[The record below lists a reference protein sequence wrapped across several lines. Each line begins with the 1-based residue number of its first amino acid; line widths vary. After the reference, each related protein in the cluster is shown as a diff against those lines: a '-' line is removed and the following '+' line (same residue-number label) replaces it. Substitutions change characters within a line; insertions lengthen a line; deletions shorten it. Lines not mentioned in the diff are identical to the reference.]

1 MVEPLPMPGTES
13 ADEVADGSADIG
25 PVVILAYDGLAADEA
40 SVLVEILTTAE
51 LDVII
56 ASVLAEPVTSY
67 HGDVVV
73 ARPAAEIDR
82 CSALLVPGGLG
93 VRSTAENPAVLR
105 AIAEL
110 STKARWLGA
119 TSTGSVL
126 LAAAGIIDG
135 ARVTTHWLA
144 GDLITA
150 RGLELSDEPLVEW
163 GRLLTASGIVGTAD
177 LSFRLVGALLGH
189 RAESRVR
196 DVFIPPPTG
205 ADPRYQRGSRRWW
218 QRLGALLR
226 GRADGSHRKRVV
238 DEERVLA
245 LMDPEGRAEVIV
257 LDLVDDE
264 WVGDQP

>member
-1 MVEPLPMPGTES
+1 MAEPLPSSEIEGAVEPTGS
-13 ADEVADGSADIG
+13 PDEPG

-40 SVLVEILTTAE
+40 SVLIEILTAAE
-51 LDVII
+51 LDVTI

-67 HGDVVV
+67 HGQVVV
-73 ARPAAEIDR
+73 ARKASEIDR

-144 GDLITA
+144 GDLITD

-189 RAESRVR
+189 RAESRIR
-196 DVFIPPPTG
+196 SVFVPPPT
-205 ADPRYQRGSRRWW
+205 DVDLRYQRSTQRWW
-218 QRLGALLR
+218 RRLAALLR
-226 GRADGSHRKRVV
+226 GRADGSSRKRVV
-238 DEERVLA
+238 DEDRVLA
-245 LMDPEGRAEVIV
+245 LVDPEGRADVIV
-257 LDLVDDE
+257 LDLVGDE
-264 WVGDQP
+264 R

>member
-1 MVEPLPMPGTES
+1 MVEPLPPPRTNGAADPGVWAGD
-13 ADEVADGSADIG
+13 ADDAG

-40 SVLVEILTTAE
+40 SVLVEILTTAD
-51 LDVII
+51 LDVTI

-67 HGDVVV
+67 HGEVVV
-73 ARPAAEIDR
+73 ARRAADIDR

-144 GDLITA
+144 GDLITE

-189 RAESRVR
+189 QAETRVR
-196 DVFIPPPTG
+196 AVFVPPPSD
-205 ADPRYQRGSRRWW
+205 ADPRYQRTSRRWW
-218 QRLGALLR
+218 RRLASLLR
-226 GRADGSHRKRVV
+226 GRADGSSRKQVV
-238 DEERVLA
+238 DEDRILSV
-245 LMDPEGRAEVIV
+245 MDPDGRADVIV
-257 LDLVDDE
+257 LDLFDD
-264 WVGDQP
+264 

>member
-1 MVEPLPMPGTES
+1 MVEPMPPSSEVTDGTET
-13 ADEVADGSADIG
+13 DLGSVTDDPG

-40 SVLVEILTTAE
+40 SVLVEILTTAG
-51 LDVII
+51 LDVTI

-67 HGDVVV
+67 HGQV
-73 ARPAAEIDR
+73 AVTRRAAEIAR

-93 VRSTAENPAVLR
+93 VRSTAENTAVLR

-144 GDLITA
+144 GDLITD

-163 GRLLTASGIVGTAD
+163 GRLLTASGIVGAAS

-189 RAESRVR
+189 KAETKVR
-196 DVFIPPPTG
+196 DVFIPPP
-205 ADPRYQRGSRRWW
+205 AADDPRYQRDSRRWW
-218 QRLGALLR
+218 IRLAASLR
-226 GRADGSHRKRVV
+226 GAFFGSGRKRVV
-238 DEERVLA
+238 DEERILA
-245 LMDPEGRAEVIV
+245 LVDPEGRAEVVV
-257 LDLVDDE
+257 LDLIDDE
-264 WVGDQP
+264 P

>member
-1 MVEPLPMPGTES
+1 MFEPLPSPGKEGTHEQAAAS
-13 ADEVADGSADIG
+13 DDPG

-51 LDVII
+51 LDVVI
-56 ASVLAEPVTSY
+56 ASVLAESVTSY

-73 ARPAAEIDR
+73 ARRAAEIDR

-110 STKARWLGA
+110 STNARWLGA

-144 GDLITA
+144 GDLITD
-150 RGLELSDEPLVEW
+150 RGLELADEPLVEW

-196 DVFIPPPTG
+196 AVFVPPPSD
-205 ADPRYQRGSRRWW
+205 ADPRYQRSSRRWW
-218 QRLGALLR
+218 RRVITLLQ

-238 DEERVLA
+238 DEDRVLA
-245 LMDPEGRAEVIV
+245 LMDPDGRAEVIV

-264 WVGDQP
+264 PIGDQP

>member
-1 MVEPLPMPGTES
+1 MVEPLPPPRTNGADDPGNST
-13 ADEVADGSADIG
+13 DDTG

-40 SVLVEILTTAE
+40 SVLIDILTTADLE
-51 LDVII
+51 VTI

-67 HGDVVV
+67 HGQVVV
-73 ARPAAEIDR
+73 ARRAGEIDR

-144 GDLITA
+144 GDLITD

-163 GRLLTASGIVGTAD
+163 GRLLTASGIIGTAD

-189 RAESRVR
+189 KAESRVR
-196 DVFIPPPTG
+196 AVFVPPPSD
-205 ADPRYQRGSRRWW
+205 ADPRYHRDSQRWW
-218 QRLGALLR
+218 RRLTTLLR
-226 GRADGSHRKRVV
+226 GRADGSARKQVV
-238 DEERVLA
+238 DEDRILS
-245 LMDPEGRAEVIV
+245 LMDPDGRADVIV
-257 LDLVDDE
+257 LDLIDD
-264 WVGDQP
+264 

>member
-1 MVEPLPMPGTES
+1 MVESEHSPHLDDAISETP
-13 ADEVADGSADIG
+13 ADATDDPG

-40 SVLVEILTTAE
+40 AVLVEILSTAD
-51 LDVII
+51 LDVTI

-67 HGDVVV
+67 NGRVVV
-73 ARPAAEIDR
+73 ARPAGSIER

-93 VRSTAENPAVLR
+93 VRTTAENPAVLR

-144 GDLITA
+144 GDLITD
-150 RGLELSDEPLVEW
+150 RGLELSEEPLVEW

-189 RAESRVR
+189 KAETRVR
-196 DVFIPPPTG
+196 SVFVPPPSD
-205 ADPRYQRGSRRWW
+205 ADPRYRRDSRRWW
-218 QRLGALLR
+218 RRIASSLA
-226 GRADGSHRKRVV
+226 GRPDQSSRKRVV
-238 DEERVLA
+238 DEDRTLA
-245 LMDPEGRAEVIV
+245 LMDPEGRADVFV

-264 WVGDQP
+264 

>member
-1 MVEPLPMPGTES
+1 MDAP
-13 ADEVADGSADIG
+13 D

-40 SVLVEILTTAE
+40 SVLVEILSAAD
-51 LDVII
+51 LDVTI

-67 HGDVVV
+67 HGAVVV
-73 ARPAAEIDR
+73 ARKAAEIDR

-93 VRSTAENPAVLR
+93 VRSTAANPAVLR

-144 GDLITA
+144 GDLILD

-163 GRLLTASGIVGTAD
+163 GRLLTASGIVGTAS

-189 RAESRVR
+189 RAEERVR
-196 DVFIPPPTG
+196 AVFVPPPSDT
-205 ADPRYQRGSRRWW
+205 DPRYQRDSRRWW
-218 QRLGALLR
+218 RRLTARLSGKT
-226 GRADGSHRKRVV
+226 GGSSRRRVV
-238 DEERVLA
+238 DEDRVLA
-245 LMDPEGRAEVIV
+245 LMDPEGRAEVFV

-264 WVGDQP
+264 ATT